1 MEYKYL
7 ITDIQAKTKVSITS
21 LTTFK
26 KKHQEFFNQN
36 STRIQRKIYYNQA
49 AMDFF
54 LSYYQ
59 PDRKAEDEKIPVS
72 DIDTDTDKK
81 EPDFTIKKIC
91 AEGQEKQAEKAP
103 IEATQ
108 TDEPPEGQ
116 TNALERKIDA
126 LEAEI
131 EALRKQLSES
141 EAEKKELLRQN
152 GEVLL
157 LLQMEKQEKQLLLPA
172 PKKALVERIKSL
184 FHKG

>member
-7 ITDIQAKTKVSITS
+7 ITDIQEKAKVSITS
-21 LTTFK
+21 LIAFK
-26 KKHQEFFNQN
+26 KKHQEFFNNN
-36 STRIQRKIYYNQA
+36 STRIQRKLYYNQA

-59 PDRKAEDEKIPVS
+59 PDLKAENEKIPVS

-81 EPDFTIKKIC
+81 EPDFSVNTQR
-91 AEGQEKQAEKAP
+91 AEERRENPPLEAP
-103 IEATQ
+103 Q

-116 TNALERKIDA
+116 LNALQRKIDA
-126 LEAEI
+126 LEAEL
-131 EALRKQLSES
+131 ASLHKQLDASE
-141 EAEKKELLRQN
+141 EEKKELLRQN

-157 LLQMEKQEKQLLLPA
+157 ILQMEKAEKKLFLPA
-172 PKKALVERIKSL
+172 PKKTLMERMKSL